1 MVLVLEG
8 PAQVR
13 AGDAEV
19 PAAGMAPLVVAV
31 AHNKGGVGKT
41 TSTLIL
47 GRYLSRRWRIELR
60 DYDETAHLTD
70 LVADLARGDRTT
82 ITRRLWLQDGTPRGA
97 DLVLIDSPP
106 ARGRQTRRA
115 LLEADFVLVPAPPER
130 MAVRAMRQMFA
141 TIREIQADRQE
152 GNPYLHILGVVP
164 TLYTR
169 QWPEHRDFLHQMAEV
184 CAEERVRLFP
194 PVARRQSY
202 LYLSMHGQDYRPIA
216 DALELALEQHQR
228 ATVPAAHA

>member
-1 MVLVLEG
+1 
-8 PAQVR
+8 
-13 AGDAEV
+13 
-19 PAAGMAPLVVAV
+19 VVTI

-47 GRYLSRRWRIELR
+47 GRYLSRRWRVELR
-60 DYDETAHLTD
+60 DYDDTAHLTD
-70 LVADLARGDRTT
+70 LVADLASGDRATV
-82 ITRRLWLQDGTPRGA
+82 TRRLWLQTGTPQEA

-115 LLEADFVLVPAPPER
+115 LAEADFVVIPAPPER
-130 MAVRAMRQMFA
+130 MAVRAMRQMLA

-152 GNPYLHILGVVP
+152 GNPFLHVLGVVP

-169 QWPEHRDFLHQMAEV
+169 QWPEHRDFLRQMVEV
-184 CAEERVRLFP
+184 CEEEGVRLFP

-202 LYLSMHGQDYRPIA
+202 LYLSTHGQDYRPLA
-216 DALELALEQHQR
+216 DALELALVEHRR
-228 ATVPAAHA
+228 AAGLAANA